1 MPEGDTLH
9 AIARKLQP
17 LVGERVVALSL
28 PRTTQPTSH
37 LVGRSIERIEALGKN
52 LLVHFEG
59 RWILHTH
66 LRMNGRWRMRRR
78 EPARRPALPPGSVVY
93 LATATHEALCVDA
106 PVVTLA
112 RAGSLRLRAL
122 ADLGPD
128 LLAPEVDLEALV
140 RRLRTADEAPI
151 GLALCDQRLVAGIGN
166 IWKSE
171 ALFALGLDPLALVAR
186 FTDEELRALLLHT
199 RVAMQANVDGRA
211 HRRALVPRTAGPRI
225 TRFEGGR
232 ALAGHAVYE
241 RAGLACSRCGS
252 RVTRVRQGTRT
263 TYLCAHCQPR
273 RG

>member
-17 LVGERVVALSL
+17 LVGERVVSLSL
-28 PRTTQPTSH
+28 PRSTQPTAH
-37 LVGRSIERIEALGKN
+37 LVGRAVERIEAIGKN

-66 LRMNGRWRMRRR
+66 LRMNGRWRVRRLGPSR
-78 EPARRPALPPGSVVY
+78 VHALPPGSVVH
-93 LATATHEALCVDA
+93 LATPTYEALCVDA

-128 LLAPEVDLEALV
+128 LLAPEVDLDALV
-140 RRLRTADEAPI
+140 RRLRRADDDPL
-151 GLALCDQRLVAGIGN
+151 GLALCDQRLIAGIGN

-171 ALFALGLDPLALVAR
+171 ALFALGLDPLAAVSR
-186 FTDEELRALLLHT
+186 FADEELRALLLHT
-199 RVAMQANVDGRA
+199 RAAMQANVDGRA
-211 HRRALVPRTAGPRI
+211 HRRALVPRTAGPRV
-225 TRFEGGR
+225 TRFAGGR

-241 RAGLACSRCGS
+241 RAGLACSRCGG
-252 RVTRVRQGTRT
+252 RVERVRQGTRT
-263 TYLCAHCQPR
+263 TYLCGRCQPR
-273 RG
+273 RV